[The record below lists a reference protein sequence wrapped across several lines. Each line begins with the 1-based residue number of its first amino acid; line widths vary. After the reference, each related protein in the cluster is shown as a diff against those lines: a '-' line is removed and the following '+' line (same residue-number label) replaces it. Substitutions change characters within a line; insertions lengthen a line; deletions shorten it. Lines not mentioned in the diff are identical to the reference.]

1 MKGSQ
6 QSYRKAETDTDS
18 GPSKKNKPRFAN
30 LLTRSRSIRVD
41 ESAPK
46 TPGRRPSTGLAKL
59 EELNRGDAQSSG
71 RSAPARP
78 EKASR
83 GGLNPP
89 ERQADTASIR
99 REKSHGG
106 TMVNSG
112 SLSQVSDA
120 SAAIFNNLKQSSSGA
135 AGRLGKAG
143 KGFFGK
149 ITRSG
154 STNEREL
161 VNDDS
166 YVCSVINL
174 PLIEQ
179 ARRTRIAKKLEDCRD
194 KTEFWMP
201 ALPYRCIE

>member
-1 MKGSQ
+1 MV
-6 QSYRKAETDTDS
+6 T
-18 GPSKKNKPRFAN
+18 
-30 LLTRSRSIRVD
+30 
-41 ESAPK
+41 SA
-46 TPGRRPSTGLAKL
+46 
-59 EELNRGDAQSSG
+59 
-71 RSAPARP
+71 
-78 EKASR
+78 
-83 GGLNPP
+83 
-89 ERQADTASIR
+89 
-99 REKSHGG
+99 
-106 TMVNSG
+106 
-112 SLSQVSDA
+112 SLSQVSGA
-120 SAAIFNNLKQSSSGA
+120 SAALFSNIKQSSTGA
-135 AGRLGKAG
+135 AATIGKAG

-179 ARRTRIAKKLEDCRD
+179 TRRTRISKRLEDCKD